1 MEVRRVLEGEGKQ
14 MTQSPHQLP
23 TSKYSSPEEDAPQGQ
38 VHRARCFT
46 ETAERET
53 GAQGADESQPA
64 LMARGKTTALSR
76 ELRYCRHVGRQ
87 CLHKPRAAF
96 SCLLP
101 YFCN

>member
-1 MEVRRVLEGEGKQ
+1 MGDNRSGSEESLGRRGEAI
-14 MTQSPHQLP
+14 P
-23 TSKYSSPEEDAPQGQ
+23 TSASNFQVLRPRAGRSPGPG
-38 VHRARCFT
+38 VST

-53 GAQGADESQPA
+53 GVQGADESQAA

-96 SCLLP
+96 SCLLL